1 VLEAVVVLLL
11 VVLMGLLV
19 EEVQVVLV
27 RLQKLMQVQLQE
39 VEAAAVV
46 FLQRPQ

>member
-39 VEAAAVV
+39 VEEEAVV
-46 FLQRPQ
+46 FLQRLQ